1 MSVSFSVNSYRTVWH
16 LAWPIILSNLSVPL
30 LGAVDTAVIGHL
42 PDPAYLGAVGI
53 GAMIFSFLYWGFGF
67 LKMGTT
73 GFVAQAAGA
82 EDTTRIRT
90 ILAQSFILSI
100 FISLAILCLQY
111 PVRELALYLIEPTD
125 AVASGTTEYF
135 NYRIWGAPAA
145 LMNYALLGFFVGLG
159 RMRTALVLQV
169 VMNGA
174 NILLDLFFV
183 IGLDMKV
190 PGVALA
196 TTLSEYLAVLLGL
209 IFAWREL
216 ARMGGEWLRKDILSL
231 GQMGRLMS
239 VNFNIF
245 IRTILLIVSFSYFT
259 VSAARQGDEI
269 LAAVTVAMNFVYF
282 LAFGLDGFAHAAS
295 TLVGKAIGA
304 KDQKGVDQAVWVSSS
319 MALFVAALYMLLYAV
334 LGDRI
339 VNLLTTI
346 ESVRFLAYEFVPW
359 LVAMPLIAVWSYQFD
374 GIFVGAMK
382 SSEMRNGMILSF
394 AAYLLA
400 IKWLEE
406 PFGANGLWAAL
417 CIFMVMRGLTLA
429 LVYPRV
435 RQAALPAG
443 QERVS

>member
-100 FISLAILCLQY
+100 CISLAILCLQY
-111 PVRELALYLIEPTD
+111 PVRELALYLIDPTD

-135 NYRIWGAPAA
+135 NHRIWGAPAA

-196 TTLSEYLAVLLGL
+196 TTLSEYLAVFLGL
-209 IFAWREL
+209 TFAWREL
-216 ARMGGEWLRKDILSL
+216 TRMGGEWLRKDILSL

-259 VSAARQGDEI
+259 VSAARLGDEV

-282 LAFGLDGFAHAAS
+282 LSFGLDGFAHAAS
-295 TLVGKAIGA
+295 TLVGKAVGA

-319 MALFVAALYMLLYAV
+319 MALIVAVLYMFLYAV

-339 VNLLTTI
+339 INLLTTI
-346 ESVRFLAYEFVPW
+346 ESVRLLAYEFVPW

-394 AAYLLA
+394 AAYFLA
-400 IKWLEE
+400 IKGLGE
-406 PFGANGLWAAL
+406 PFGADGLWAAL
-417 CIFMVMRGLTLA
+417 CVFMVMRGLTLA
-429 LVYPRV
+429 FVYP
-435 RQAALPAG
+435 
-443 QERVS
+443 